1 MDAATLRVADVEH
14 KSADQWTC
22 ESEWKEIS
30 LLYHFPSKAG
40 LYVRIRERGHLNY
53 VSPYLEVVMVKV
65 MLILEWG

>member
-14 KSADQWTC
+14 KSADQCTC
-22 ESEWKEIS
+22 ESELKEIS
-30 LLYHFPSKAG
+30 LLYHFPNKAG
-40 LYVRIRERGHLNY
+40 LYVRIREGGHLNY